1 MKNFR
6 TNTTAVATTP
16 VTGGRP
22 ARLRSDVMYLKDIF

>member
-6 TNTTAVATTP
+6 TNTTAVVATTAP

-22 ARLRSDVMYLKDIF
+22 ARLRSGVLDLR